1 MAATSS
7 KAYSR
12 ESETSVPFC
21 TGAPGEGPG
30 MTPSPFPGG
39 QPLIKDALLLL
50 LLVLMCPVAIIIVG
64 TPVALLVRL
73 LIEIANRM

>member
-1 MAATSS
+1 
-7 KAYSR
+7 
-12 ESETSVPFC
+12 
-21 TGAPGEGPG
+21 